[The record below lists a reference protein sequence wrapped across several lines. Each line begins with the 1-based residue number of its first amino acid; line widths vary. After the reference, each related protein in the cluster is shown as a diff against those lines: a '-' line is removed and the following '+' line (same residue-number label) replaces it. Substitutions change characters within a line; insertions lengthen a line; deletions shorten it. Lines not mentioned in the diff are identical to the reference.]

1 MNIKNGWTTAA
12 APNGDVIRVNII
24 PLNKVQSTMT
34 GITWVE
40 VTKQVQ
46 LESGKKIELNLDGK
60 SFYTELNKLYK
71 LYS

>member
-1 MNIKNGWTTAA
+1 MNIKNGWTTALA
-12 APNGDVIRVNII
+12 TNGDVIKVNII
-24 PLNKVQSTMT
+24 PLTKVQSTMK
-34 GITWVE
+34 GHTWVE
-40 VTKQVQ
+40 VAKQVE

>member
-1 MNIKNGWTTAA
+1 MNISNGLTTAA
-12 APNGDVIRVNII
+12 AINGDVIRVNII
-24 PLNKVQSTMT
+24 PLNKIQSTMN
-34 GITWVE
+34 GHTWVE
-40 VTKQVQ
+40 VAKQVE